1 MGYGLNSSK
10 KAIRALCRDPTVGRI
25 KGDTRNSGYGL
36 YNYYSLVLRREWG
49 NELRIR
55 EYYLGLYGSFPKL
68 LFPKWGKCI

>member
-36 YNYYSLVLRREWG
+36 YDYCSLVLRREWG
-49 NELRIR
+49 NELRI
-55 EYYLGLYGSFPKL
+55 GSTWDYIGTTTGIHSPI
-68 LFPKWGKCI
+68 PS